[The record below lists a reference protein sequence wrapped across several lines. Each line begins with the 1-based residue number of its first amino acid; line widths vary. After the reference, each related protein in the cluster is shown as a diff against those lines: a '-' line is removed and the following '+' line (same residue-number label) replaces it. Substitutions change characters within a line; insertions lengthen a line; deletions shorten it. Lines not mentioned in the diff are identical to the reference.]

1 MKKRLKITIAVI
13 VVILIL
19 AASAYVCNMFGFF
32 NKGNYGDTA
41 LENVELKQNSVLN
54 GKTVIFLGSSVTYGY
69 GSMGVSFVDYLEA
82 ADGIIPIKE
91 AVSGTTLADRNE
103 KSYVSRLKRINPE
116 LKPDAFVCQLS
127 TNDAT
132 KGIPLG
138 SVSEGVELADFD
150 TSTVAGAI
158 EYIIFHVRLTWDC
171 PIVFYTQAKYDS
183 EQYGKMVDLLLQF
196 QKKWGITVI
205 DLWNNEQINSITDEQ
220 RSLYL
225 VDKIHPTKAGYLEWW
240 LPEEGAG
247 ILRSKMTGGV
257 IKSTKNSLSL
267 TCVRQLPRRWSDRY
281 TP

>member
-1 MKKRLKITIAVI
+1 MFLKKSKNKKIIKSASI
-13 VVILIL
+13 IL
-19 AASAYVCNMFGFF
+19 ALAVLASALYVCNMFGFF

-54 GKTVIFLGSSVTYGY
+54 GNTVIFLGSSVTYGY

-91 AVSGTTLADRNE
+91 AVSGTTLADKSE

-183 EQYGKMVDLLLQF
+183 EQYGKMVDLLLQI

-225 VDKIHPTKAGYLEWW
+225 VDRIHPTKAGYLEWW
-240 LPEEGAG
+240 LPEFEKG
-247 ILRSKMTGGV
+247 LSKV
-257 IKSTKNSLSL
+257 LA
-267 TCVRQLPRRWSDRY
+267 
-281 TP
+281 

>member
-13 VVILIL
+13 IVILFF

-138 SVSEGVELADFD
+138 SVSEGETPSLVESCCL
-150 TSTVAGAI
+150 SRV
-158 EYIIFHVRLTWDC
+158 
-171 PIVFYTQAKYDS
+171 
-183 EQYGKMVDLLLQF
+183 
-196 QKKWGITVI
+196 
-205 DLWNNEQINSITDEQ
+205 
-220 RSLYL
+220 
-225 VDKIHPTKAGYLEWW
+225 
-240 LPEEGAG
+240 
-247 ILRSKMTGGV
+247 
-257 IKSTKNSLSL
+257 LSL
-267 TCVRQLPRRWSDRY
+267 GGHCHDGKHHGT
-281 TP
+281 

>member
-1 MKKRLKITIAVI
+1 MKKRLKVTIAVI
-13 VVILIL
+13 VIILIL

-91 AVSGTTLADRNE
+91 AVSGTTLADRSE

-183 EQYGKMVDLLLQF
+183 EQYGKMVDLLLQI

-240 LPEEGAG
+240 LPEFEKE
-247 ILRSKMTGGV
+247 LNNVFKQH
-257 IKSTKNSLSL
+257 N
-267 TCVRQLPRRWSDRY
+267 
-281 TP
+281 